1 MGRLIAEGVNTMP
14 DSNISSVGFRSRPLA
29 QPRLLRSQAL
39 IGGAWVDARSG
50 RQFDVVDPATREV
63 IARLPDMG
71 REDTQQA
78 IAAAERAGSDWRA
91 RTAKERGILLRRWFD
106 LVVAHQDDL
115 AAIMTAE
122 QGKPLAEAKGE
133 VLFAASFIDWYA
145 EEGKRTYGDVIPTYS
160 SDRRIVVLKQPIGVV
175 AAITPWNF
183 PSGMVT
189 RKCAPALAAGCTVV
203 LKPAEDT
210 PLSALAL
217 AELAQQAG
225 LPPGVLNVVAT
236 GPDLVA
242 EVGDE
247 LCQNPAVKKISFTG
261 STAVGKHLMRQAAAT
276 MKKVGLELGGSAP
289 FIVFDD
295 ADLDVAVAAAVNSKF
310 RASGQT
316 CTCSNRFFVQASV
329 YEIFARKFVQAV
341 KQLCVAPGNEPG
353 STIGPL
359 INRQALEKVDA
370 HVEDAQRLGARLLA
384 GGRRHA
390 LGGTFYE
397 PTVLADVTT
406 DMLVCRE
413 ETFGPVAP
421 LVRFDTEAEAIRMAN
436 DTRYGLAGYFFT
448 RDLARAWRVAK
459 ALDCGSVAINEG
471 SFSSETVPVGG
482 FKESGIGREGGHHG
496 IEGYLE
502 IKQVCI
508 GGLR

>member
-1 MGRLIAEGVNTMP
+1 MQLKDAKL
-14 DSNISSVGFRSRPLA
+14 FR
-29 QPRLLRSQAL
+29 QQAYVD
-39 IGGAWVDARSG
+39 GAWVDADNG
-50 RQFDVVDPATREV
+50 QTIKVNNPATGEIIGSV
-63 IARLPDMG
+63 PKMG
-71 REDTQQA
+71 
-78 IAAAERAGSDWRA
+78 AAETRRAIEAADKALPAWRA
-91 RTAKERGILLRRWFD
+91 LTAKERANKLRRWFD
-106 LVVAHQDDL
+106 LMIENQDDL
-115 AAIMTAE
+115 ARLMTIE

-145 EEGKRTYGDVIPTYS
+145 EEGKRTYGEVVPTYNN
-160 SDRRIVVLKQPIGVV
+160 DRRIVVLKQPIGVV

-225 LPPGVLNVVAT
+225 LPPGVLNVVTT

-247 LCQNPAVKKISFTG
+247 LCQNPTVKKISFTG
-261 STAVGKHLMRQAAAT
+261 STAVGKHLMREAAST

-295 ADLDVAVAAAVNSKF
+295 ADLDIAVAAAVNSKF
-310 RASGQT
+310 RATGQT

-329 YEIFARKFVQAV
+329 YEVFARKFVQAV

-370 HVEDAQRLGARLLA
+370 HVEDAQRLGARLLV

-421 LVRFDTEAEAIRMAN
+421 LVRFENEADAIRMAN

-448 RDLARAWRVAK
+448 RDLARAWRVAE